1 MSDDDRAMAML
12 ARLDEKTDLVVQ
24 DVGRL
29 RHVLL
34 EGNGTPALTV
44 QVARL
49 DERVSA
55 MERTRLSPGEKILLF
70 SAIAGGAFSII
81 DVALRLLGH

>member
-1 MSDDDRAMAML
+1 ML
-12 ARLDEKTDLVVQ
+12 ARLDEKTDRFAQ
-24 DVGRL
+24 DIEAIRKDVGGL

-49 DERVSA
+49 DERIVA
-55 MERTRLSPGEKILLF
+55 MERTRLSAGEKILLF
-70 SAIAGGAFSII
+70 SAIAGGGFSLIDII
-81 DVALRLLGH
+81 LRLLGH